1 MAAPARV
8 SATRTV
14 ATRPQVD
21 ANAVRA
27 AFLAGKKRA
36 EIYAS
41 MPVGQR
47 ECAQR
52 LLTRMASKWA
62 REAEGM
68 MAERTAGKISHHQ
81 AGRGQIRIL
90 PPLPHQP
97 AGGQHARDGARRGGA
112 RAERS
117 ADMSEAKTETGWGWY
132 ASLDAEIYQPAR
144 NPHAMLC

>member
-1 MAAPARV
+1 MTTPAKRPKPNYSYPDGRASGV

-47 ECAQR
+47 EGAQR

-68 MAERTAGKISHHQ
+68 MAERTAGKISIIKPAVDKSGYCRLSRISLPAVSMHVTALIE
-81 AGRGQIRIL
+81 AGRVLKGVRI
-90 PPLPHQP
+90 
-97 AGGQHARDGARRGGA
+97 
-112 RAERS
+112 
-117 ADMSEAKTETGWGWY
+117 
-132 ASLDAEIYQPAR
+132 
-144 NPHAMLC
+144 